1 MDLNPSSSDEEDE
14 AEAPVVVASA
24 AAVPVAAQDSGSET
38 EEEEEDAPAQEEDA
52 TEAEEDEIEVVEEK
66 EEDALAEQDA
76 VTEEN
81 EDEEEVIFVAE
92 SEAPLE
98 QQEPEAEAAAA
109 VEEDDETQGDG
120 VEGEAAEAGS
130 DTEEEEEEE
139 ELVVAEDDVEE
150 EAAAGAT
157 EVMEEEEEEAEVVMM
172 AEEKGE
178 GAAQQAGAA
187 GPADMKKREAKATIL
202 RHELDLEG
210 GPEKVAEEA
219 AELLGHATAGLGTDA
234 IIDRCLDTMG
244 LSVDAGAG
252 VGAGAGVSAGVGV
265 DAGAGASSGG
275 PAGEE
280 MEPQRSAINSEELNS
295 LMLHFSKDLSEEY
308 EATICSWL
316 YDQDGRKWWEI
327 DVETVYAKRRA
338 LAADGSLPTA
348 TAAMLQ
354 SLQIEAFQC
363 GGFVSKYLQT
373 DMFEGCTLL
382 SNLFGFDEISD
393 VRLRPYIKAAEQ
405 RQGGGTQQPRGR
417 GRPTNASR
425 GKKRGRSR

>member
-1 MDLNPSSSDEEDE
+1 MLLWTK
-14 AEAPVVVASA
+14 A
-24 AAVPVAAQDSGSET
+24 A
-38 EEEEEDAPAQEEDA
+38 
-52 TEAEEDEIEVVEEK
+52 
-66 EEDALAEQDA
+66 
-76 VTEEN
+76 
-81 EDEEEVIFVAE
+81 
-92 SEAPLE
+92 
-98 QQEPEAEAAAA
+98 
-109 VEEDDETQGDG
+109 
-120 VEGEAAEAGS
+120 
-130 DTEEEEEEE
+130 
-139 ELVVAEDDVEE
+139 
-150 EAAAGAT
+150 
-157 EVMEEEEEEAEVVMM
+157 
-172 AEEKGE
+172 
-178 GAAQQAGAA
+178 
-187 GPADMKKREAKATIL
+187 IL

-252 VGAGAGVSAGVGV
+252 VGAGA

-280 MEPQRSAINSEELNS
+280 MEPQRSATNSEELNS

>member
-1 MDLNPSSSDEEDE
+1 
-14 AEAPVVVASA
+14 
-24 AAVPVAAQDSGSET
+24 
-38 EEEEEDAPAQEEDA
+38 
-52 TEAEEDEIEVVEEK
+52 
-66 EEDALAEQDA
+66 
-76 VTEEN
+76 
-81 EDEEEVIFVAE
+81 
-92 SEAPLE
+92 
-98 QQEPEAEAAAA
+98 
-109 VEEDDETQGDG
+109 
-120 VEGEAAEAGS
+120 
-130 DTEEEEEEE
+130 
-139 ELVVAEDDVEE
+139 
-150 EAAAGAT
+150 
-157 EVMEEEEEEAEVVMM
+157 
-172 AEEKGE
+172 
-178 GAAQQAGAA
+178 
-187 GPADMKKREAKATIL
+187 
-202 RHELDLEG
+202 
-210 GPEKVAEEA
+210 
-219 AELLGHATAGLGTDA
+219 
-234 IIDRCLDTMG
+234 
-244 LSVDAGAG
+244 
-252 VGAGAGVSAGVGV
+252 